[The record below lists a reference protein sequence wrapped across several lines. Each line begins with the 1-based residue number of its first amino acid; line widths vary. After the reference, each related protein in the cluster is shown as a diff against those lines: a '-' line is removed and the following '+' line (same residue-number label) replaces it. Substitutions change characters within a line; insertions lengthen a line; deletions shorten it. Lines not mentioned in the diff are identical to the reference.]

1 MGETLNNNP
10 IHHYICTFHIVLC
23 FAAQS
28 VPPGPAPA
36 VSPLAGA
43 SELPAPR
50 AACPATRS
58 RRGEPL
64 LEALLRQAP
73 DTMLSLAAKRTL
85 AVASRRS
92 VLSARAPVVSA
103 VRGFQSDD
111 QVPPQEAQVFGRRAY
126 ELEVE
131 KQGKVGNRRASMA
144 ARAWPPGGE
153 GP

>member
-1 MGETLNNNP
+1 
-10 IHHYICTFHIVLC
+10 
-23 FAAQS
+23 
-28 VPPGPAPA
+28 
-36 VSPLAGA
+36 
-43 SELPAPR
+43 
-50 AACPATRS
+50 
-58 RRGEPL
+58 
-64 LEALLRQAP
+64 
-73 DTMLSLAAKRTL
+73 MLSLAAKRTL